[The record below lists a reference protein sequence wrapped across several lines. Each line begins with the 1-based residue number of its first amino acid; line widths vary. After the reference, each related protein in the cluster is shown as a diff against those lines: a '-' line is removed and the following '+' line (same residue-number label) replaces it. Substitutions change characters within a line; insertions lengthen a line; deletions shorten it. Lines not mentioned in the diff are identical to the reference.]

1 MLFRSM
7 KKTALA
13 FTLIMLLCATSVQ
26 AEAIP
31 VDDGLYRS
39 SLSAFF
45 DTSIADALW
54 SRKVYI
60 RAGMALG
67 FIPGV
72 TFEMP
77 VSLIIDRTSGGEMLL
92 AFSLDLKYHPWERGP
107 FVGLSLA
114 QMCLF
119 VGPYRPTE
127 YYHYL
132 NELSFGYTWYATSNL
147 YVEPSIVFRDPSD
160 SYEDSFDY
168 LHGLVPGFGKL
179 RIHVQVGWRFLSF
192 DPAS

>member
-1 MLFRSM
+1 MR
-7 KKTALA
+7 KTALA
-13 FTLIMLLCATSVQ
+13 FMLLITLCAIGAHEQTI
-26 AEAIP
+26 AADEDP
-31 VDDGLYRS
+31 FRS

-45 DTSIADALW
+45 DAAVADAFW
-54 SRKVYI
+54 SHHVDI
-60 RAGMALG
+60 RAGLALG

-72 TFEMP
+72 TFELP

-92 AFSLDLKYHPWERGP
+92 DFSLDLKYHPWEQGP

-127 YYHYL
+127 YYHFI
-132 NELSFGYTWYATSNL
+132 NELSFGYTWYATSDL

-160 SYEDSFDY
+160 SYDDSFDY

-179 RIHVQVGWRFLSF
+179 RIQVQVGWRFLSF